1 MKNIEKYTNTKE
13 ALEAYNALGLKN
25 VPFDEWLEGEYEK
38 SRNPTLLDAAD
49 YVVKAWFAD
58 LPEIYLGKV
67 SSAISILSAAI
78 EHEKHKQVCNL
89 ERFATDMDAHEAFIK
104 FCDNQMCKN
113 CRFGNR
119 SKRSGCAI
127 AWLYANAGKE
137 EAR

>member
-1 MKNIEKYTNTKE
+1 MKNIEKYANTKD

-25 VPFDEWLEGEYEK
+25 VPFDEWLEREYEK

-78 EHEKHKQVCNL
+78 EREKCKPVRNFNKYKTA
-89 ERFATDMDAHEAFIK
+89 EEAASAFK
-104 FCDNQMCKN
+104 LMCDGVKCDN
-113 CRFGNR
+113 CRFRDCG
-119 SKRSGCAI
+119 AI
-127 AWLYANAGKE
+127 RCKFAWLYANAGKE